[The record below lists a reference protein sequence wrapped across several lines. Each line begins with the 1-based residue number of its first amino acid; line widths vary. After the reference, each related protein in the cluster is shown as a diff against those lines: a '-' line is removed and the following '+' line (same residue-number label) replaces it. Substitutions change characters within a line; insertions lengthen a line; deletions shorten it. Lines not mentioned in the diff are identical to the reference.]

1 MIPVAITLKDIAQK
15 SGLSVS
21 IVSRVLNRK
30 SEKYRISAETE
41 RRVLKTAREL
51 NYRPNQLARGL
62 RLKKTHT
69 VGLIA
74 PDLSNPFFAAIIKS
88 AQSVAHR
95 LGYSLVVCDTD
106 ENLQLEMEHVN
117 LLHSKG
123 VDGLI
128 VLPVGQR
135 SSHFEFL
142 VRQSVPL
149 VIVDRVFDQLATN
162 TVVIDNRTG
171 AREAVEYL
179 IRNGHRRI
187 AIIQG
192 LPGTYTS
199 DGRVKGYLDA
209 LEAHGIPV
217 DESLI
222 VGKDFRKQNGYVE
235 TKLLLGRRDR
245 PTAIFAT
252 GDMIT
257 LGALEAVAEEGID
270 VPRDLSIV
278 AFDDVESAEFF
289 KCPITVVAQPKEM
302 IGEVAVKLLI
312 DEMKSPANHETRH
325 IVLKPDLVIRD
336 SVAPVRQ
343 ASQAEA
349 MVESG

>member
-1 MIPVAITLKDIAQK
+1 MQSQVLFLIPVAITLKDIAQK

-245 PTAIFAT
+245 P
-252 GDMIT
+252 
-257 LGALEAVAEEGID
+257 
-270 VPRDLSIV
+270 
-278 AFDDVESAEFF
+278 
-289 KCPITVVAQPKEM
+289 
-302 IGEVAVKLLI
+302 
-312 DEMKSPANHETRH
+312 
-325 IVLKPDLVIRD
+325 
-336 SVAPVRQ
+336 
-343 ASQAEA
+343 
-349 MVESG
+349 

>member
-1 MIPVAITLKDIAQK
+1 MAVTLKDIAQK

-30 SEKYRISAETE
+30 SRTYRISAETE

-69 VGLIA
+69 VGLVA

-88 AQSVAHR
+88 AQKVAHQ
-95 LGYSLVVCDTD
+95 LGYTLVVCDTD
-106 ENLQLEMEHVN
+106 EDLQLEIEHVN
-117 LLHSKG
+117 MLHSKG

-135 SSHFEFL
+135 SSHFDFL
-142 VRQSVPL
+142 LKQSVPL

-171 AREAVEYL
+171 AREAVDHL
-179 IRNGHRRI
+179 IMHGHRRI

-199 DGRVKGYLDA
+199 QGRVQGYRDA
-209 LEAHGIPV
+209 FAAHRLAV

-245 PTAIFAT
+245 PTAIFAA
-252 GDMIT
+252 GDLIT
-257 LGALEAVAEEGID
+257 LGALDAISEEGLEI
-270 VPRDLSIV
+270 PRELSIV

-289 KCPITVVAQPKEM
+289 RCPITVIAQPKEM
-302 IGEVAVKLLI
+302 IGEVAAKLLI
-312 DEMKSPANHETRH
+312 DQIRNPARHETRQ
-325 IVLKPDLVIRD
+325 IVLKPDLVIRE

-343 ASQAEA
+343 ASPLEAVAES
-349 MVESG
+349 V

>member
-1 MIPVAITLKDIAQK
+1 MAVTLKDIALR

-30 SEKYRISAETE
+30 SKKYRISAGTE
-41 RRVLKTAREL
+41 QRVLKTAKEL

-62 RLKKTHT
+62 RLKETHT
-69 VGLIA
+69 VGLVA
-74 PDLSNPFFAAIIKS
+74 PDLSNPFFAAIMKS
-88 AQSVAHR
+88 VQSVSHQ

-106 ENLQLEMEHVN
+106 EDLQLEIEQIQ

-135 SSHFEFL
+135 HAHFEFL

-149 VIVDRVFDQLATN
+149 VIVDRILEQLDAN

-171 AREAVEYL
+171 AREAVEL
-179 IRNGHRRI
+179 LVDNGHRRI

-199 DGRVKGYLDA
+199 AERVKGYLDA
-209 LEAHGIPV
+209 LESHDIPV
-217 DESLI
+217 EESLI

-235 TKLLLGRRDR
+235 TKLLLGRKDR
-245 PTAIFAT
+245 PTAIFTA
-252 GDMIT
+252 GDLIT
-257 LGALEAVAEEGID
+257 LGALEAIAEEGLD
-270 VPRDLSIV
+270 VPRDISLV

-289 KCPITVVAQPKEM
+289 RCPLTVVAQPKEM
-302 IGEVAVKLLI
+302 IGEVAAKLLI
-312 DEMKSPANHETRH
+312 EQIKGSPKREVRH

-336 SVAPVRQ
+336 SVARIRQ
-343 ASQAEA
+343 AAPLEA
-349 MVESG
+349 LAGSG